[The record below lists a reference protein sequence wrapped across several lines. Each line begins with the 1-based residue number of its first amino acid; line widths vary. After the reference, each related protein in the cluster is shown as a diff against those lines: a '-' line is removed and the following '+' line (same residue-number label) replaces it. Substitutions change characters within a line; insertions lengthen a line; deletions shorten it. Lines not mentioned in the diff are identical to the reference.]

1 MKSKQAIDRRRLLK
15 SGAAAVGGM
24 ALLGNSTRASLRA
37 LTSSA
42 AADENVLVVVQ
53 LAGGNDGLNTVVP
66 YADDLY
72 HAARDTTRIPAESV
86 LRMDDYRGFNPQLG
100 GLREVW
106 EQGQLGIV
114 EGVGYPNPNRS
125 HFTSFD
131 IWHAASPRGRTAGYG
146 WMTRLAA
153 ELESTNRN
161 LAVHIG
167 ERLPY
172 SLYSP
177 VQPSVC
183 FRDPMLYRWDRNGEA
198 IEEAARGGM
207 DDGGMEG
214 MKSERRVVDSLRE
227 TFTQAKS
234 SSIAIRE
241 ATSRYKPRAEYPNQP
256 LAHAMR
262 AAAALI
268 QERIGFRILS
278 VELTGFDTHGRQ
290 QKKHEDLLA
299 TVDGAV
305 SAFLRDLAGTPMAD
319 KTLVMVFSEFG
330 RRVAENGSKGTDH
343 GTAGPMFL
351 AGPAVKGG
359 LYGQH
364 PTLSDLDEGDLIFNT
379 DFRSVYSTVI
389 QDWFGVDP
397 TRVLD
402 GTYPT
407 LPCLSS

>member
-1 MKSKQAIDRRRLLK
+1 MTSKNTIDRRRLLK
-15 SGAAAVGGM
+15 SSAAAAMSMGGM
-24 ALLGNSTRASLRA
+24 AVLGNQARASLRA
-37 LTSSA
+37 LTPARSE
-42 AADENVLVVVQ
+42 DENVLVVVQ
-53 LAGGNDGLNTVVP
+53 LAGGNDGLNTIVP

-72 HAARDTTRIPAESV
+72 HGARDTTRIPAESV
-86 LRMDDYRGFNPQLG
+86 LRMDDYRGFNPQLA

-106 EQGQLGIV
+106 EQGRLGIV

-131 IWHAASPRGRTAGYG
+131 IWHAASPQGRTAGYG
-146 WMTRLAA
+146 WMTRVAA
-153 ELESTNRN
+153 ELNSPNRN

-207 DDGGMEG
+207 EDGGMQA
-214 MKSERRVVDSLRE
+214 ERRVVDSLRE

-241 ATSRYKPRAEYPNQP
+241 ATRRYQPRAEYPNQP

-262 AAAALI
+262 SAAALI

-290 QKKHEDLLA
+290 QKKHEELLA

-319 KTLVMVFSEFG
+319 KTLVMIFSEFG

-359 LYGQH
+359 LYGKH
-364 PTLSDLDEGDLIFNT
+364 PSLAELDEGDLIFNT
-379 DFRSVYSTVI
+379 DFRSVYATVI

-397 TRVLD
+397 TCVLD
-402 GTYPT
+402 DTYPT
-407 LPCLSS
+407 LPILPS